1 MKVYLDNGATTKMDD
16 AVLKAMQPYF
26 TEKYG
31 NASSLHSKGQEAKMA
46 LEESREIIAKKL
58 NARPDEIIFTSG
70 GTESDNLAIKGIAY
84 SKGKGHIITSKIEH
98 PAVLKTCEE
107 LQKQNFEITYLNV
120 DSEGFVSLQDLE
132 NSIKENTI
140 LISIIHANNE
150 IGTIQ
155 DIQKIGEICK
165 KHNIPFHT
173 DAVQSFCKEDINVKK
188 TNIDLISIS
197 SHKIHGPK
205 GIGAL
210 YVKKGNKLKKL
221 IDGGKHEYNLRAG
234 TENVSGAVGFAKA
247 VKISNNKD
255 TKHMENLRDYF
266 IKEILKIEKVKLNG
280 PKDKRLCNNI
290 NLAFA
295 YIEGEAIGAYLDA
308 KGICSSTGSACS
320 SKELKT
326 SHVLQ
331 AINLSPEYLN
341 GSLRLTISK
350 FTTKQEIDYVF
361 QELPKIVHKLRKIS
375 PLGD

>member
-16 AVLKAMQPYF
+16 AVLKAMQPYY

-120 DSEGFVSLQDLE
+120 DSEGFISLQDLE

-140 LISIIHANNE
+140 LISIMHANNE

-221 IDGGKHEYNLRAG
+221 I
-234 TENVSGAVGFAKA
+234 
-247 VKISNNKD
+247 
-255 TKHMENLRDYF
+255 DYF

>member
-1 MKVYLDNGATTKMDD
+1 M
-16 AVLKAMQPYF
+16 
-26 TEKYG
+26 
-31 NASSLHSKGQEAKMA
+31 
-46 LEESREIIAKKL
+46 
-58 NARPDEIIFTSG
+58 
-70 GTESDNLAIKGIAY
+70 
-84 SKGKGHIITSKIEH
+84 
-98 PAVLKTCEE
+98 
-107 LQKQNFEITYLNV
+107 
-120 DSEGFVSLQDLE
+120 
-132 NSIKENTI
+132 
-140 LISIIHANNE
+140 HANNE

-155 DIQKIGEICK
+155 DIQKIGDICK

>member
-280 PKDKRLCNNI
+280 PKDNRLCNNI

-350 FTTKQEIDYVF
+350 FTTKQEIDYVL

>member
-188 TNIDLISIS
+188 TNID
-197 SHKIHGPK
+197 
-205 GIGAL
+205 
-210 YVKKGNKLKKL
+210 
-221 IDGGKHEYNLRAG
+221 
-234 TENVSGAVGFAKA
+234 
-247 VKISNNKD
+247 
-255 TKHMENLRDYF
+255 
-266 IKEILKIEKVKLNG
+266 
-280 PKDKRLCNNI
+280 
-290 NLAFA
+290 
-295 YIEGEAIGAYLDA
+295 
-308 KGICSSTGSACS
+308 
-320 SKELKT
+320 
-326 SHVLQ
+326 
-331 AINLSPEYLN
+331 
-341 GSLRLTISK
+341 
-350 FTTKQEIDYVF
+350 
-361 QELPKIVHKLRKIS
+361 
-375 PLGD
+375 